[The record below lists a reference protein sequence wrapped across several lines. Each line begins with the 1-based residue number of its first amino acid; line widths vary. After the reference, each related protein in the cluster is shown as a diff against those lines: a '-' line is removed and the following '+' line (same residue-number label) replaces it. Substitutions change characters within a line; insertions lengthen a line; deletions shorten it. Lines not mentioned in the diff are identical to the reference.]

1 MATDLPGAER
11 EPLHRSIVQASCFSY
26 ERLHSLTTTDRDPV
40 LFPGLYKE
48 EMAPQPKPFGSAHHK
63 HYLLGILKWGVGMN
77 ESETLTLTDTLFMTP
92 TIASIL
98 NLMGPD
104 MMVIL
109 LIVLLLFGAKKLP
122 ELARG
127 MGRAVKEFSAARDEI
142 ERELSQPG
150 SKARK
155 SEVLDAK
162 AVLPSER

>member
-1 MATDLPGAER
+1 
-11 EPLHRSIVQASCFSY
+11 
-26 ERLHSLTTTDRDPV
+26 
-40 LFPGLYKE
+40 
-48 EMAPQPKPFGSAHHK
+48 
-63 HYLLGILKWGVGMN
+63 
-77 ESETLTLTDTLFMTP
+77 MTP

-142 ERELSQPG
+142 EKGLTQSGP
-150 SKARK
+150 
-155 SEVLDAK
+155 SEVAEAKLLDTK
-162 AVLPSER
+162 SDRLSPE

>member
-1 MATDLPGAER
+1 MPT
-11 EPLHRSIVQASCFSY
+11 
-26 ERLHSLTTTDRDPV
+26 
-40 LFPGLYKE
+40 
-48 EMAPQPKPFGSAHHK
+48 
-63 HYLLGILKWGVGMN
+63 
-77 ESETLTLTDTLFMTP
+77 
-92 TIASIL
+92 TIASIM

-150 SKARK
+150 SKVRK

-162 AVLPSER
+162 VDLPSTR

>member
-1 MATDLPGAER
+1 MPT
-11 EPLHRSIVQASCFSY
+11 
-26 ERLHSLTTTDRDPV
+26 
-40 LFPGLYKE
+40 
-48 EMAPQPKPFGSAHHK
+48 
-63 HYLLGILKWGVGMN
+63 
-77 ESETLTLTDTLFMTP
+77 
-92 TIASIL
+92 TIASIM

-142 ERELSQPG
+142 EREVSQPG
-150 SKARK
+150 SKVRK

-162 AVLPSER
+162 VDLPSTR